1 MTLVGSMRAV
11 APDPCWIAV
20 ALAADIAPATPVPV
34 LLDGRELVV
43 WRGAGG
49 AVRVWEDR
57 CPHRGMRLSF
67 GFVRGDTL
75 ACLYHGWRFGLDA
88 GCTAIPA
95 HPDLEPPKT
104 LCARAFAVAEAGGLV
119 FTTGTAERPTA
130 PPTVPDGATP
140 VRSLVVAAPVATV
153 RTRLAAAG
161 LEPSGAVGRIGPAN
175 GPALLVSAHG
185 LDEGRTMLHALGE
198 GRVAGADLTRAMDAL
213 ERLRHTLEDAD
224 A

>member
-1 MTLVGSMRAV
+1 MTLA
-11 APDPCWIAV
+11 DPMSAAQPPPRWIPV
-20 ALAADIAPATPVPV
+20 ALSADIAPATPVPV

-43 WRGAGG
+43 WRGTGG

-104 LCARAFAVAEAGGLV
+104 LSARSFAVAEAGGLV
-119 FTTGTAERPTA
+119 FTTGSPDRPAA
-130 PPTVPDGATP
+130 PPPVPDGMTP
-140 VRSLVVAAPVATV
+140 VRSLLVAAPVETV
-153 RTRLAAAG
+153 RARLASAG
-161 LEPSGAVGRIGPAN
+161 LEPSGDLGRMARAD
-175 GPALLVSAHG
+175 GPALLLAVHG
-185 LDEGRTMLHALGE
+185 LDGDRTMLHALAE
-198 GRVAGADLTRAMDAL
+198 GDVAGADLHTAMDAL
-213 ERLRHTLEDAD
+213 ERLRHSLEEAD